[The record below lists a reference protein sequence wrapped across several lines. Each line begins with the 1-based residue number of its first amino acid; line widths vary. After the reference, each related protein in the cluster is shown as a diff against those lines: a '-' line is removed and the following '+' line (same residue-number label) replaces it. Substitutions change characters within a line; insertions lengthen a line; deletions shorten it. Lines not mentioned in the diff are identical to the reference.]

1 MTGTELA
8 ALCRYYTKTNSTTF
22 TSADML
28 PLVNIFKNEIAS
40 RIVETNNGNFLVP
53 STFNLVADQ
62 REYGLPDDMLS
73 RLHKVELKFVSTD
86 SRFPAIGVKDYYG
99 SETESEIVKQFS
111 NIEGEF
117 GYTIRRRALFIL
129 SGTIIAVT
137 SGGRI
142 WYHAYP
148 ADLANLTGS
157 TDLNVDPSTTTFG
170 FPKQFHEL
178 LARRVSIAYKGSQPK
193 PIALN
198 ATEQNYEKDL
208 SIQLDSVSS
217 IDNSM
222 EVIGENLSSKE
233 TGSDGWDY

>member
-53 STFNLVADQ
+53 SIFNLAADQ
-62 REYGLPDDMLS
+62 SEYGLPDDMLS

-86 SRFPAIGVKDYYG
+86 SRFPATGVKDYYG
-99 SETESEIVKQFS
+99 SETEIEIVKQFS

-148 ADLANLTGS
+148 ATLANLTGS
-157 TDLNVDPSTTTFG
+157 TDLSVDPTTTTFG
-170 FPKQFHEL
+170 FPRQLHEL
-178 LARRVSIAYKGSQPK
+178 LARRVSMAYKSNQPK
-193 PIALN
+193 PIPLS
-198 ATEQNYEKDL
+198 ELKKNYYKDL
-208 SIQLDSVSS
+208 ELQLASLAS

-222 EVIGENLSSKE
+222 EIIGEGPPDE
-233 TGSDGWDY
+233 DTGNHGF

>member
-8 ALCRYYTKTNSTTF
+8 ALIRYKTKTNSTTF
-22 TSADML
+22 TSTDML
-28 PLVNIFKNEIAS
+28 PLVNTFKDEIS
-40 RIVETNNGNFLVP
+40 SKIVETNNGNFLVP
-53 STFNLVADQ
+53 ATFNLVADQ

-86 SRFPAIGVKDYYG
+86 SRFPAIGIKDYYG
-99 SETESEIVKQFS
+99 SETESEIVKSFS
-111 NIEGEF
+111 NVEGEF

-157 TDLNVDPSTTTFG
+157 SGLNVDPSTTTFG

-178 LARRVSIAYKGSQPK
+178 LARRVAMEYKASQPK
-193 PIALN
+193 AIPFSPL
-198 ATEQNYEKDL
+198 ELNYERDL
-208 SIQLDSVSS
+208 KVQLDSVSS
-217 IDNSM
+217 VDNSL
-222 EVIGENLSSKE
+222 EVIGESLNLKE
-233 TGSDGWDY
+233 TGNDGYNY